1 MTSLWGPLGWM
12 TLHSVSLL
20 YPEYPS
26 SEDKVILRRYMEL
39 FRDTLTCIHCHNHF
53 KVIFQNYTSSH
64 PQWADSR
71 FEFFLFV
78 ARAHNAVNNR
88 LSKPK
93 PSSVQAC
100 IDMFRSNTVV
110 TDAFTYR
117 AKYID
122 YLMRNWSAEMSGD
135 SMMKVGYVRELRKIN
150 NEYWNRRTD
159 ESTKTFRFSEDV
171 IEGVDET
178 PATRS
183 IMRPNGTL
191 AQVSSKS
198 FSIGLK
204 GGRFQL
210 RR

>member
-1 MTSLWGPLGWM
+1 
-12 TLHSVSLL
+12 
-20 YPEYPS
+20 
-26 SEDKVILRRYMEL
+26 
-39 FRDTLTCIHCHNHF
+39 
-53 KVIFQNYTSSH
+53 
-64 PQWADSR
+64 
-71 FEFFLFV
+71 
-78 ARAHNAVNNR
+78 
-88 LSKPK
+88 
-93 PSSVQAC
+93 
-100 IDMFRSNTVV
+100 MFRSNTVV